1 MQIIAIHSNNFD
13 TLSSL
18 FGRKEPITTDEL
30 LIFKDIFR
38 INFEIYKTV
47 NVNGP
52 YSHPVFKYLKH
63 SLEGFFDNS
72 IKWNFSKF
80 LINHKGI
87 PTERFSAF
95 DNYFDVEASI
105 RKLLDD

>member
-1 MQIIAIHSNNFD
+1 MIHSNSFD
-13 TLSSL
+13 SLSSY
-18 FGRKEPITTDEL
+18 FGRKEPISKDEL
-30 LIFKDIFR
+30 NIFKDTIR
-38 INFEIYKTV
+38 MNFDIYQTV

-52 YSHPVFKYLKH
+52 SSHPVFKYLKH
-63 SLEGFFDNS
+63 TLEGFFDNS

-95 DNYFDVEASI
+95 ENYFDIEISI
-105 RKLLDD
+105 RRL